1 MSMAKFISRLPK
13 MPKGHFCKT
22 SEMSVRA
29 LGTRFNVMAYHDE
42 LAQSVVLVEG
52 LVEVQSN
59 DESKRKFCNQTIC

>member
-1 MSMAKFISRLPK
+1 
-13 MPKGHFCKT
+13 
-22 SEMSVRA
+22 MSVRA

-59 DESKRKFCNQTIC
+59 DESKKKILQPYADFGEQLYGYYCGEYV